1 MRISAS
7 YPRGFGFGFG
17 YLSHI
22 QIRADL
28 DVDSKVVSAD
38 EDMSQSSAIP
48 RRNYDLIEKPCL
60 SVSSSLLTSTYSS
73 YFVNLWPF
81 RVFLYVV

>member
-1 MRISAS
+1 MRIPCG
-7 YPRGFGFGFG
+7 YPHPIHAD
-17 YLSHI
+17 L
-22 QIRADL
+22 DL

-60 SVSSSLLTSTYSS
+60 SVSSSLLASTYSS